1 MSRMSLAEPE
11 ALKQVALKQVAL
23 ETTAPDAPVGRP
35 DHDEFGSNRS
45 KFIKRD
51 RFQRLERDAG
61 GKPLRTFP
69 HPALAPMIIGSALLM
84 QTLDS
89 TVVTN
94 ALPTMAQSLHE
105 DPLTLNLTIT
115 AYLLAS
121 AVFLP
126 ISSWVADRF
135 GAKLVFR
142 IAIALFAVSSLLC
155 GLAQSLPE
163 LVAARMLQ
171 GAAGAMMT
179 PVGRLV
185 LLRSTPKSELV
196 RALSYLTMPAML
208 GPVIGPPI
216 GGFIVTHWSWRWI
229 FLINV
234 PIGILGVVLV
244 SLFIPAIKEEDPPP
258 LDWLGF
264 ILTGV
269 GFAGLVYGFD
279 NLGRGDLPGQAVAA
293 MILGGAACIALF
305 AIHARRVAHPIL
317 DLSLL
322 RVRTFMTS
330 IIGGAFLRMAM
341 GASPF
346 LLALLLQ
353 LGFGLDAFA
362 AGMITFTSAAAALV
376 MKTTARPILRWFGFK
391 TVLVANT
398 LIVAATFVSYTLF
411 KASTPYL
418 LMVAALL
425 FGGFFRSLQF
435 TALNALAFADIDT
448 PQMSRASS
456 LSSMAQQ
463 LSQSLGIGLAALL
476 LAGIKDLHHSA
487 RLQTADVSPTFTVV
501 GVVTLLGL
509 FFFLTLPRDA
519 GAEVSGRRERVSE
532 LRLAEGEH

>member
-1 MSRMSLAEPE
+1 MNRMTAEPK
-11 ALKQVALKQVAL
+11 ALDQVAL
-23 ETTAPDAPVGRP
+23 ETEPPAAPVGR
-35 DHDEFGSNRS
+35 
-45 KFIKRD
+45 
-51 RFQRLERDAG
+51 
-61 GKPLRTFP
+61 
-69 HPALAPMIIGSALLM
+69 LAPMIIGSALFM

-89 TVVTN
+89 TVITN
-94 ALPTMAQSLHE
+94 ALPTMARSLHE
-105 DPLTLNLTIT
+105 DPLTLNLAIT
-115 AYLLAS
+115 CYLLAS
-121 AVFLP
+121 AVFMP

-142 IAIALFAVSSLLC
+142 IAIVLFAVASLLC
-155 GLAQSLPE
+155 GLSQSLPE

-196 RALSYLTMPAML
+196 RAMSYLTMPAML

-229 FLINV
+229 FFINI
-234 PIGILGVVLV
+234 PMGILGVVLV

-264 ILTGV
+264 VLTGI

-279 NLGRGDLPGQAVAA
+279 NLGRGALPQTAVAG
-293 MILGGAACIALF
+293 MILGGGACIALF
-305 AIHARRVAHPIL
+305 AVHARRIAHPIL

-330 IIGGAFLRMAM
+330 LVGGAFLRMAM

-353 LGFGLDAFA
+353 LGFGLDAFE
-362 AGMITFTSAAAALV
+362 AGLITFTSAAAALV
-376 MKTTARPILRWFGFK
+376 MKTTARPIIRRFGFK
-391 TVLVANT
+391 TVLVGNT
-398 LIVAATFVSYTLF
+398 LIVALTFMSYTLF
-411 KASTPYL
+411 RASTPYL
-418 LMVAALL
+418 LMVSVLL

-435 TALNALAFADIDT
+435 TALNTLAFADIDT
-448 PQMSRASS
+448 PRMSRASS
-456 LSSMAQQ
+456 LSSMGQQ

-476 LAGIKDLHHSA
+476 LGGIRSLHHSA
-487 RLQTADVSPTFTVV
+487 RLEAADVTPTFLVV
-501 GVVTLLGL
+501 GVTTLLGL
-509 FFFLTLPRDA
+509 PFFLRLPRDA
-519 GAEVSGRRERVSE
+519 GDEVSGRRERVSTSAG
-532 LRLAEGEH
+532 LRFVEAED